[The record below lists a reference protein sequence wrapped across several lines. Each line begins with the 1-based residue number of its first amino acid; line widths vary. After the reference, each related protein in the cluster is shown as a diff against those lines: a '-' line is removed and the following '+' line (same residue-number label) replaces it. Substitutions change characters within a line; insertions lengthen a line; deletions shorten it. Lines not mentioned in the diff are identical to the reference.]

1 MRPAQ
6 KAPENPPLGRARN
19 VASAGFNEAGAKSA
33 GKPAARP
40 RPERRVGGLQ

>member
-33 GKPAARP
+33 GKP
-40 RPERRVGGLQ
+40 RVCRLVINHLKELQ